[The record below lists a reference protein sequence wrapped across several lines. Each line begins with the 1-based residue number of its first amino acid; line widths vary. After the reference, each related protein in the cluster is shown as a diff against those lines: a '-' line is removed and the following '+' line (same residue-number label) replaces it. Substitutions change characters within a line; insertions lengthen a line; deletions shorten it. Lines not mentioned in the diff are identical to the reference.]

1 MTDLE
6 NFRGDSRKSVLKFEG
21 KRRWRVLSNVVR
33 IRQDQETLQ
42 TIDLSF
48 LKEWLMRQQLYFG
61 VLNEAYALENYEKTD
76 ADIRGIRFV
85 IFDRQ
90 CFGRGFQLLVEENY
104 DLELTL
110 NAFATERD
118 VQSFFLGIR
127 DLCEK
132 LAVDEFEQEGERCFL
147 DQIDALYKELIKQ
160 NRWLVK
166 HRLQERTTIFGCIY
180 PIMIEESLIRHLAL
194 LEEPAAYRLY
204 ERYLDEKQH
213 LEAYYGKPV
222 VLKEGSERTA
232 RYPLVEGA
240 LTILPLEGDWPQAYQ
255 LHELPQIQS
264 WSVFLLKKKGEE
276 GDLRREANI
285 PYAEFMKLVRPLK
298 CPHFDAAHLLVAYD
312 EALDREVRAW
322 QREQGRKRMIRWL
335 SNERE
340 LGAPPARIEFVS
352 AFTDADDVRCAIY
365 KYKKSRF
372 DKWLLG
378 ITSERGTFSEFREY
392 REECAQEDARELLE
406 RLKTFWKR
414 KAQEI
419 ERKEEGEKYDQVG
432 ID

>member
-90 CFGRGFQLLVEENY
+90 CFGRGFQLLVEEDY

-127 DLCEK
+127 DLCET

-147 DQIDALYKELIKQ
+147 DQIDALYKESIKQ

-204 ERYLDEKQH
+204 ERYLDERSLRQ
-213 LEAYYGKPV
+213 
-222 VLKEGSERTA
+222 LKRQPPEDFSEMVIA
-232 RYPLVEGA
+232 A
-240 LTILPLEGDWPQAYQ
+240 LTVGCLRLNAVLYRSDETLIQGYDVLVKDDPSSPEWIFYDGISDTASPKEVEMLRILDGAA
-255 LHELPQIQS
+255 
-264 WSVFLLKKKGEE
+264 
-276 GDLRREANI
+276 RRHGLSYTESCFTRLDGKV
-285 PYAEFMKLVRPLK
+285 PRKPKPRP
-298 CPHFDAAHLLVAYD
+298 
-312 EALDREVRAW
+312 
-322 QREQGRKRMIRWL
+322 
-335 SNERE
+335 
-340 LGAPPARIEFVS
+340 
-352 AFTDADDVRCAIY
+352 
-365 KYKKSRF
+365 
-372 DKWLLG
+372 
-378 ITSERGTFSEFREY
+378 
-392 REECAQEDARELLE
+392 
-406 RLKTFWKR
+406 
-414 KAQEI
+414 
-419 ERKEEGEKYDQVG
+419 
-432 ID
+432 

>member
-1 MTDLE
+1 M
-6 NFRGDSRKSVLKFEG
+6 
-21 KRRWRVLSNVVR
+21 SNVVR

-90 CFGRGFQLLVEENY
+90 CFGRGFQLLVEEDY

-127 DLCEK
+127 DLCEE

-147 DQIDALYKELIKQ
+147 DQIDAPYKELIKQ

-213 LEAYYGKPV
+213 VEAYYGKPV

-285 PYAEFMKLVRPLK
+285 PYAEFMKLVRPMK

-322 QREQGRKRMIRWL
+322 QREQGKKRMIRWL

-340 LGAPPARIEFVS
+340 LGGPSARVEFVS

-372 DKWLLG
+372 DRWLLG

>member
-1 MTDLE
+1 M
-6 NFRGDSRKSVLKFEG
+6 
-21 KRRWRVLSNVVR
+21 SNVVR

-90 CFGRGFQLLVEENY
+90 CFGRGFQLLVEEDY

-127 DLCEK
+127 DLCEE

-222 VLKEGSERTA
+222 VWKEGSERTA

-298 CPHFDAAHLLVAYD
+298 
-312 EALDREVRAW
+312 
-322 QREQGRKRMIRWL
+322 M
-335 SNERE
+335 
-340 LGAPPARIEFVS
+340 S
-352 AFTDADDVRCAIY
+352 AF
-365 KYKKSRF
+365 
-372 DKWLLG
+372 
-378 ITSERGTFSEFREY
+378 
-392 REECAQEDARELLE
+392 
-406 RLKTFWKR
+406 
-414 KAQEI
+414 
-419 ERKEEGEKYDQVG
+419 
-432 ID
+432 